1 MGKDG
6 SFSLP
11 QAAGSGATGAAV
23 CLLANLGPQ
32 HFPGRPIDEVQLGAR
47 KAGDRLVVVLTA
59 LYIVR

>member
-1 MGKDG
+1 MGEDG

-23 CLLANLGPQ
+23 CLLANLGSQ

-47 KAGDRLVVVLTA
+47 
-59 LYIVR
+59 